1 MDRPSK
7 PWRWPTPPWW
17 KKTPDMADEKIRRFH
32 IETDADFDRA
42 FPVIAQLRPQLTPQT
57 FPERVR
63 QQMKQGYRLAALEA
77 GGQVRSLAGY
87 RLLDYLW
94 VGHAMYVDDL
104 LTDEVSRS
112 HRYGEQL
119 MNWLREIADD
129 DGCRELHLDSGLHR
143 ARAHRFY
150 FRQGMYVDDFHF
162 VLKLG
167 PT

>member
-1 MDRPSK
+1 MSRPTR
-7 PWRWPTPPWW
+7 PWRWPIPPGS
-17 KKTPDMADEKIRRFH
+17 KKTPDMPDDTIRHFH

-42 FPVIAQLRPQLTPQT
+42 FPVMVQLRPQLTPTT
-57 FPERVR
+57 FRERVR
-63 QQMKQGYRLAALEA
+63 KQMTQGYRLAALEA
-77 GGQVRSLAGY
+77 GGQIRSLGGY

-94 VGHAMYVDDL
+94 VGRAMYVDDL
-104 LTDEVSRS
+104 VTDEASRS
-112 HRYGEQL
+112 QRYGETL
-119 MNWLREIADD
+119 MTWLREIATA

-150 FRQGMYVDDFHF
+150 FRQGMQVDDFHF